1 MYGSYVKEYAE
12 EIRREAV
19 MMVLVLGGSGSGK
32 SAYAEELLCTLAG
45 KSQTTKYYLAAMRVY
60 DEEGAR
66 KVEKHRER
74 RKGKGF
80 LTIEQP
86 VRIEDALFQMKSGG
100 KSVLLECIK
109 HQTANEMFTGTQIR
123 PKEAVTA
130 CILRGVSQLMRE
142 TAHLVV
148 VSGIVFE
155 DGIVYNRTTMD
166 YIYAMGE
173 INRQLAACADRV
185 VEVVAGIPVPVRGVN
200 PEAVPDVPF

>member
-1 MYGSYVKEYAE
+1 
-12 EIRREAV
+12 

-60 DEEGAR
+60 DEEGTR

-86 VRIEDALFQMKSGG
+86 VRIEDSLFQMKSGG
-100 KSVLLECIK
+100 KSVLLECISNL
-109 HQTANEMFTGTQIR
+109 TANEMFTGTQIR

-148 VSGIVFE
+148 VSGNVFE

-166 YIYAMGE
+166 YMYAMGE

-200 PEAVPDVPF
+200 PKAVPDVPF

>member
-1 MYGSYVKEYAE
+1 
-12 EIRREAV
+12 
-19 MMVLVLGGSGSGK
+19 
-32 SAYAEELLCTLAG
+32 
-45 KSQTTKYYLAAMRVY
+45 
-60 DEEGAR
+60 
-66 KVEKHRER
+66 
-74 RKGKGF
+74 
-80 LTIEQP
+80 
-86 VRIEDALFQMKSGG
+86 
-100 KSVLLECIK
+100 
-109 HQTANEMFTGTQIR
+109 MFTGTQIR

-148 VSGIVFE
+148 VSGNVFE

>member
-1 MYGSYVKEYAE
+1 
-12 EIRREAV
+12 
-19 MMVLVLGGSGSGK
+19 
-32 SAYAEELLCTLAG
+32 
-45 KSQTTKYYLAAMRVY
+45 
-60 DEEGAR
+60 
-66 KVEKHRER
+66 
-74 RKGKGF
+74 
-80 LTIEQP
+80 
-86 VRIEDALFQMKSGG
+86 MKSGG
-100 KSVLLECIK
+100 KSVLLECISNL
-109 HQTANEMFTGTQIR
+109 TANEMFTGTQIR

-148 VSGIVFE
+148 VSGNVFE

-185 VEVVAGIPVPVRGVN
+185 VEVVAGIPVPIRGVN

>member
-45 KSQTTKYYLAAMRVY
+45 KSQTTKYSLAAMRVY
-60 DEEGAR
+60 DEEGTR

-100 KSVLLECIK
+100 KSVLLECISNL
-109 HQTANEMFTGTQIR
+109 TANEMFTGTQIR

-148 VSGIVFE
+148 VSGNVFE

-166 YIYAMGE
+166 YMYAMGE